1 MDLCQQSGV
10 CGASSRESLSFKI
23 LNNRDG
29 EKKVASHMVQ
39 RNKQASK
46 FWHVISGLNLI
57 TCKQTQN
64 KWSALK
70 WKESLRQ

>member
-1 MDLCQQSGV
+1 M
-10 CGASSRESLSFKI
+10 I
-23 LNNRDG
+23 
-29 EKKVASHMVQ
+29 Q

-57 TCKQTQN
+57 TCKQIKN

-70 WKESLRQ
+70 WKESLRQWVLRWFLMEKMFDSEQNLCEPRDWAVGEAPSVQV